1 MKVILTQDVKNL
13 GKKNTLVNVSD
24 GYARNFLI
32 PKGLAVEATA
42 SAVNE
47 MKLKEN
53 AEKTRKENELANA
66 RKLAEKLKGITVTFV
81 TKSGDNGKLFGSITA
96 KDIADKLEK
105 EHNVQVDKKKIMLPD
120 VIKSLGVYDVE
131 LKLHAGVSSNIKV
144 KVINQE

>member
-53 AEKTRKENELANA
+53 AEKTRKENERANA